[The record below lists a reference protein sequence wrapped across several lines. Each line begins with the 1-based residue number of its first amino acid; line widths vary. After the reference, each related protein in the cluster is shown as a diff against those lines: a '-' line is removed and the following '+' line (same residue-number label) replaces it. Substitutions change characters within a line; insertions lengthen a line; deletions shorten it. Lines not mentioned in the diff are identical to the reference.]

1 MLRHLVGNHA
11 DALDLLQES
20 LMIALREVSSLR
32 DAAALE
38 GWLKG
43 LTVKTAWGF
52 LRKHRRRR
60 KLAEWG
66 LTELPPA
73 LQPPVEAVAAVR
85 TLYRLLDEL
94 AAEERVA
101 FSLRHFDGFTVGEAA
116 GISGMS
122 LSTFKRRLARAEK
135 LVYQQATQRGE
146 LAEWLQEEGDA
157 CRVEKQA

>member
-20 LMIALREVSSLR
+20 LMIALKEVSSLR
-32 DAAALE
+32 DPEALE
-38 GWLKG
+38 SWVKG

-66 LTELPPA
+66 LTEPPPA
-73 LQPPVEAVAAVR
+73 LQPPVEAVAALR
-85 TLYRLLDEL
+85 ALYGLLDEL
-94 AAEERVA
+94 SAEERVA
-101 FSLRHFDGFTVGEAA
+101 FSLRHFDGLTVGEAA
-116 GISGMS
+116 EISSMS
-122 LSTFKRRLARAEK
+122 LSTFKRRLARAET
-135 LVYQQATQRGE
+135 LVHERAAQRRD
-146 LAEWLQEEGDA
+146 LAAWLQEEGDA